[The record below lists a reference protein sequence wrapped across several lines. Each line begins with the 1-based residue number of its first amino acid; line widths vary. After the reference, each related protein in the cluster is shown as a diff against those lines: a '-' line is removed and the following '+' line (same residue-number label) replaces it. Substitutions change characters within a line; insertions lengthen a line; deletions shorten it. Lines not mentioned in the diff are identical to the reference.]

1 AMSFKSHSQQ
11 QKLQQQRNRT
21 RLNRNNNSAATAA
34 KSEASSTSAAASK
47 SASKTVPVSSAST
60 AALAGTDSA
69 VTNGSS
75 EAGVVNSN
83 SFDKLKQAVMEE
95 GANARNLLKFNVPVE
110 DASAASTASKQSSRR
125 PSAASTAASHQH
137 QPGSSSGHR
146 KKSSTPVRA
155 PDLRERYWA
164 LLLENLKRTIDEIYS
179 TCEADQSEAECREV
193 HIILEHC
200 CRDFAA
206 LVEKIR
212 LFSEDGAAER
222 IGGAPIA
229 WEERKTSPCK
239 PIMKQVLERSLNAGS
254 SRVRSPVTANGSVTG
269 GGHLASSSNTNN
281 NNNNSNSSSWADK
294 VRASLQQQ
302 QLLLEAG
309 AAVVAVANAASGSS
323 STKLSSSSTSSAAAA
338 AVVANSAKNASAAT
352 VIAHPSA
359 SVAAACPAS
368 VSDGG
373 WAVVR
378 RGRRGGGGSSGKTT
392 SVAVEAT
399 PTTPTADTGSPE
411 DVAASADVDA
421 QSDATAVPE
430 KVDIVEP
437 ALGDVESGET
447 RTDKSNNETTL
458 LAEGPTSS
466 SRTVEE
472 FDSDDLADAG
482 TGSEVDDESTGDIE
496 QLERQLDAMER
507 DQAELET
514 ALNHEELVNL
524 VDYTR
529 PMTWDELVAQ
539 NTRLQQTTVPW
550 ELMAALQEEE
560 DADEETFGERARTP
574 GRCAHIHD
582 KLSARKR
589 GDADADKLAEKQVKA
604 RETRERLF
612 EERVERVR
620 DLTKRIDE
628 VKQERQQLLDER
640 RCLLEQRMSRA
651 EAKRNAALEEKIR
664 KAHDEE
670 TKGREIQFIQSLGA
684 EQRLADIAAKHA
696 ESEQRLAEKEKV
708 RRRRSEINAKREA
721 AAEIRRKNIEDSR
734 LARLAS
740 QQERRAC
747 KEREIAEKREAAAAE
762 RARNRTERE
771 EKRQQLHSQLEEE
784 HARSINQLKD
794 RIERRQADTQR
805 RHAEQLREISRRAFD
820 LSILRHS
827 SARDES
833 PSAPPARPYPRA
845 QFCSACRT
853 LIRSEVE
860 LKAHLRSRA
869 HLLCLG
875 GSDQDAD
882 AYNLAHIIEAP
893 ILTDQSVKIGA
904 GAAGGGSGDGADSS
918 TVVDSILM
926 EARERA
932 KSMRKKARRL
942 RQKFSAKSREFQQ
955 QLQQQQK
962 SSNSQPKWLREIRRL
977 LTLSAGPTVGASS
990 NSNSNSASWV
1000 PSRAAAL
1007 DRALNEGLRSA
1018 SQQLKQQQQTQTA
1031 STSASL
1037 SWSEIEGSGTLAQLL
1052 EQRLP
1057 DRSLALCQQLLCA
1070 QLARSPQ
1077 CAKYLLMSGR
1087 APALLDLLGKLP
1099 DNLVP
1104 VLTQLFHQLPRA
1116 NLTEK
1121 PTVSGLGPQDLLAY
1135 LLCSGAMDSLAG
1147 LLQAASGAK
1156 PQSPQQLSG
1165 ALGMMRALLEAGLHD
1180 TELLT
1185 QLTQALIPLLYSL
1198 LLQPPVGSSPD
1209 WGLVGPAIRLLR
1221 SLLLAGGR
1229 HLVANCCLSDDVLCL
1244 ELRHI
1249 AASVLRSP
1257 EACPQPESLLHPLL
1271 DCLATVASLGGPDG
1285 QACAQSGPSP
1295 TVLQLLARLPFRY
1308 FSEPSLRRLLFPAV
1322 IACTLHNL
1330 PHLNILAEDLSPRMI
1345 VAFLDSIATASG
1357 ADDGQQMT
1365 VDESARVLQ
1374 LTVPQS
1380 QIGEIR
1386 QFYSDFLCAPAAAG
1400 ATASSDSGS
1409 AGTAAE
1415 ITAGVPVLAN
1425 G

>member
-1 AMSFKSHSQQ
+1 RFHKKTVASKISASKVRQASSARKVQQAKFRKQSSASKTPPAKLSKQSSASKIRQAKFGKQSSASRLRQANFRKQKSRKQTSARKLLASKLRQANFSQANFIDPIAHVQILRMPRAHASAMSSKSHSQQ
-11 QKLQQQRNRT
+11 QKFQQQRNRT

-47 SASKTVPVSSAST
+47 SASKTVSVSSAST

-239 PIMKQVLERSLNAGS
+239 PIMKQTLPPVPMSMLNPTPRRCQRKS
-254 SRVRSPVTANGSVTG
+254 I
-269 GGHLASSSNTNN
+269 
-281 NNNNSNSSSWADK
+281 
-294 VRASLQQQ
+294 
-302 QLLLEAG
+302 
-309 AAVVAVANAASGSS
+309 
-323 STKLSSSSTSSAAAA
+323 LSSLRWATS
-338 AVVANSAKNASAAT
+338 N
-352 VIAHPSA
+352 
-359 SVAAACPAS
+359 
-368 VSDGG
+368 
-373 WAVVR
+373 
-378 RGRRGGGGSSGKTT
+378 
-392 SVAVEAT
+392 
-399 PTTPTADTGSPE
+399 
-411 DVAASADVDA
+411 
-421 QSDATAVPE
+421 PE
-430 KVDIVEP
+430 KLEP
-437 ALGDVESGET
+437 MKAT
-447 RTDKSNNETTL
+447 MKRHW
-458 LAEGPTSS
+458 PTNS

-1018 SQQLKQQQQTQTA
+1018 SQ
-1031 STSASL
+1031 
-1037 SWSEIEGSGTLAQLL
+1037 
-1052 EQRLP
+1052 
-1057 DRSLALCQQLLCA
+1057 
-1070 QLARSPQ
+1070 
-1077 CAKYLLMSGR
+1077 
-1087 APALLDLLGKLP
+1087 
-1099 DNLVP
+1099 
-1104 VLTQLFHQLPRA
+1104 
-1116 NLTEK
+1116 
-1121 PTVSGLGPQDLLAY
+1121 
-1135 LLCSGAMDSLAG
+1135 
-1147 LLQAASGAK
+1147 
-1156 PQSPQQLSG
+1156 
-1165 ALGMMRALLEAGLHD
+1165 
-1180 TELLT
+1180 
-1185 QLTQALIPLLYSL
+1185 
-1198 LLQPPVGSSPD
+1198 
-1209 WGLVGPAIRLLR
+1209 
-1221 SLLLAGGR
+1221 
-1229 HLVANCCLSDDVLCL
+1229 
-1244 ELRHI
+1244 
-1249 AASVLRSP
+1249 
-1257 EACPQPESLLHPLL
+1257 
-1271 DCLATVASLGGPDG
+1271 
-1285 QACAQSGPSP
+1285 
-1295 TVLQLLARLPFRY
+1295 
-1308 FSEPSLRRLLFPAV
+1308 
-1322 IACTLHNL
+1322 
-1330 PHLNILAEDLSPRMI
+1330 
-1345 VAFLDSIATASG
+1345 
-1357 ADDGQQMT
+1357 
-1365 VDESARVLQ
+1365 
-1374 LTVPQS
+1374 
-1380 QIGEIR
+1380 
-1386 QFYSDFLCAPAAAG
+1386 
-1400 ATASSDSGS
+1400 
-1409 AGTAAE
+1409 
-1415 ITAGVPVLAN
+1415 
-1425 G
+1425 